1 MKEHKDKKMAKVKR
15 SVLKQLIKECLVEIL
30 VEGISADS
38 NIANALVE
46 AATPRPS
53 STKKDTQYNTEVK
66 RINSQRE
73 RLDKVKTSTK
83 NDQMISTLTE
93 DPMMADI
100 FRDTAE
106 TTLQQQGISNN
117 PKDSRPVARDAAS
130 QTVANNNLE
139 DLFESAGNWAALA
152 FNNND
157 K

>member
-1 MKEHKDKKMAKVKR
+1 MAKVKR

-38 NIANALVE
+38 NVANALVE
-46 AATPRPS
+46 AATPLP
-53 STKKDTQYNTEVK
+53 STKNRNRYDSEMK

-73 RLDKVKTSTK
+73 KLDSVKASTI
-83 NDQMISTLTE
+83 NESTINNLTA

-100 FRDTAE
+100 FRDTAQ
-106 TTLQQQGISNN
+106 TTLQEQGISNN
-117 PKDSRPVARDAAS
+117 ARDSRPMPTDAAS
-130 QTVANNNLE
+130 QAVANNELE
-139 DLFESAGNWAALA
+139 DLFEGAGNWAALA